1 MIAVISHIIS
11 LGLTVYRQ
19 HLSLL
24 SVYPSASGLSTRIRT
39 FFIYRMPFCSFA
51 ALSVFFISMVMVIGP
66 APPGTGVM

>member
-1 MIAVISHIIS
+1 MCDYFFPQFW
-11 LGLTVYRQ
+11 GLTVYRQ
-19 HLSLL
+19 HLSLSL
-24 SVYPSASGLSTRIRT
+24 VYPPAPGLSTRIRT